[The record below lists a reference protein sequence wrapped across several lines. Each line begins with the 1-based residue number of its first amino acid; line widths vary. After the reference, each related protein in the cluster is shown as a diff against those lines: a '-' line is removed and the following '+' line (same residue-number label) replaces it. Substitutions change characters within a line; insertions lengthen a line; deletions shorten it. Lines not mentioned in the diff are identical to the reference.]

1 MSMIEGDLFIKSIL
15 QNGNYII
22 AHPNG
27 NTFNKIVSNYITNPK
42 EVTWREEQNLKKV
55 REIEIIDN
63 ERQNMDTLLQI
74 ERERQEYSCVY
85 IECDK
90 LLTCGLLDLHVNES
104 HKVTRIIRG

>member
-27 NTFNKIVSNYITNPK
+27 NTFNKIVRNYITNPK

-55 REIEIIDN
+55 REIEIIDD
-63 ERQNMDTLLQI
+63 ERQNMDTLL
-74 ERERQEYSCVY
+74 
-85 IECDK
+85 
-90 LLTCGLLDLHVNES
+90 
-104 HKVTRIIRG
+104 